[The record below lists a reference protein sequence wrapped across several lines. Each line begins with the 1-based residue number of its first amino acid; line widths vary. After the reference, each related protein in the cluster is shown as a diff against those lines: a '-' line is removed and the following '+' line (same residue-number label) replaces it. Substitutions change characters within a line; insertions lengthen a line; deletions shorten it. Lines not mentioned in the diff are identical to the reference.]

1 VTSPSHP
8 QTNGQME
15 LFNRT
20 MHAILD
26 HDMAENARSWDQLH
40 GALTLAY
47 NSLPH
52 RSTWVAPL
60 ELVNPMGVSNSAL
73 KDFSRTAAYPLM
85 AQRGTAA
92 EKRAQAALLTLLV
105 QLIPQLRARLKATQ
119 RRYKRDS
126 EKRLALRA
134 RRLTVGG

>member
-1 VTSPSHP
+1 
-8 QTNGQME
+8 ME

-20 MHAILD
+20 MHAIFD
-26 HDMAENARSWDQLH
+26 HDTAELARSWDQLY

-52 RSTWVAPL
+52 RRAWVAPL

-73 KDFSRTAAYPLM
+73 KDFSRTGAYPLM
-85 AQRGTAA
+85 AQRGIAA

-105 QLIPQLRARLKATQ
+105 QLIP
-119 RRYKRDS
+119 
-126 EKRLALRA
+126 
-134 RRLTVGG
+134 